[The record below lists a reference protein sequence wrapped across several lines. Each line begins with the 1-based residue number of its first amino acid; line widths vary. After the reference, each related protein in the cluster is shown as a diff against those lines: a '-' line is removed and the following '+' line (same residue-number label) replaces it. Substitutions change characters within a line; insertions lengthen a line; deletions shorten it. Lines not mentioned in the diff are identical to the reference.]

1 MKNTK
6 KSTMGQIKLP
16 TNKCQD
22 CLKWEFR
29 LHQEMKNKDMEKIES
44 KRIIKSLTEENM
56 KLRAERDSWKTLYM
70 SKR

>member
-1 MKNTK
+1 
-6 KSTMGQIKLP
+6 MGQIKSP

-29 LHQEMKNKDMEKIES
+29 LHQEMKNKDMEKIDA
-44 KRIIKSLTEENM
+44 KRIVKSLTEENM